1 MALCKVLTSCLQ
13 LCFGSFTVAPE
24 IACPICSCAA
34 VSEIFSAD
42 VALDAAG
49 KTTASLVGK

>member
-1 MALCKVLTSCLQ
+1 MALCEALTSCLQ
-13 LCFGSFTVAPE
+13 LCFGSFAVAPE

-34 VSEIFSAD
+34 VSKIFSAD